1 MEWVD
6 GGETARFAVT
16 ARRNN
21 SLTSSGRLLVFGFIF
36 AVPVGIALGFALL
49 HGAWPLLPFA
59 GAEAVGLCLAYR
71 YLERHAGDYERVT
84 LGEER
89 LVVEVRDGA
98 RCARHEFS
106 RYWARLAVSDDGR
119 DCRLALRS
127 HGREIELGRHLDA
140 CGRRRL
146 ARDLRRELAA
156 T

>member
-36 AVPVGIALGFALL
+36 ALPVGIALGFALL

-59 GAEAVGLCLAYR
+59 GVEVLGVYLAFR
-71 YLERHAGDYERVT
+71 YMERHAGDYERVT
-84 LGEER
+84 VGQER
-89 LVVEVRDGA
+89 LIVEVCDGA
-98 RCARHEFS
+98 RSARHEFS
-106 RYWARLAVSDDGR
+106 RYWARLMVIDDGR
-119 DCRLALRS
+119 DCRVALRS

-140 CGRRRL
+140 CGRRAL
-146 ARDLRRELAA
+146 AQGLRRELAA